1 MTAVMKRMKMI
12 SWRTFAEV
20 VGISAVVGS
29 LLFVGVQ
36 IQLDRKV
43 ASSQV
48 NMAALEGRVAVEAA
62 IAEHANIW
70 TKAAKLENL
79 TDSETQVMENLIK
92 MAESKSFFESMAGG
106 EVRGRSG
113 TERFEDTSAIIS
125 GFSILLFDNPGARRI
140 WLAKSA
146 RQDAYHE
153 AISTNMAIRQF
164 NSAVRRQL
172 EKLDEGQK
180 AGAF

>member
-1 MTAVMKRMKMI
+1 MKTTN
-12 SWRTFAEV
+12 WRILAEV

-62 IAEHANIW
+62 IAEHADVW
-70 TKAAKLENL
+70 TKAAKLEKL

-113 TERFEDTSAIIS
+113 TERFEDTSAIVS

-140 WLAKSA
+140 WLAKSV
-146 RQDAYHE
+146 RTDAYRE
-153 AISTNMAIRQF
+153 AISTNRAMFQF

-180 AGAF
+180 VGAF